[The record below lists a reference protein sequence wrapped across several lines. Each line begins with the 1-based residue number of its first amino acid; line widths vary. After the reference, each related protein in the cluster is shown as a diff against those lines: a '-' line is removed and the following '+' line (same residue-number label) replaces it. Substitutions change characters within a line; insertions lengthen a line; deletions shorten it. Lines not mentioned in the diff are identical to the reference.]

1 MQEIVEKFQK
11 LQERCDEGIA
21 LTEDQRQF
29 GDQIWIDIET
39 RLKEFEK
46 LKETYREL
54 EAAQSELALIEWW
67 LTREPT
73 ACWPEKF
80 TRVAMLHTYMDTHK

>member
-1 MQEIVEKFQK
+1 MQATVEKFQE
-11 LQERCDEGIA
+11 LQARCDEGIA

-39 RLKEFEK
+39 RLKEFHK

-54 EAAQSELALIEWW
+54 EAAQAELTLIEWW
-67 LTREPT
+67 LTRQPT

-80 TRVAMLHTYMDTHK
+80 TRVALLHDYMNANK